1 MIERLKRAGP
11 VRSRHVCRAADFIWP
26 VELEFIGVPKVPNP
40 LRHLPSVNEL
50 LTAPSVKVLVDRA
63 SHNTV
68 VTAARRVL
76 DDVRQRWR

>member
-1 MIERLKRAGP
+1 MQ
-11 VRSRHVCRAADFIWP
+11 
-26 VELEFIGVPKVPNP
+26 NP

-76 DDVRQRWR
+76 DDVRQQVKTTAHETQVPTASELVDRISDWIHQHDRAT